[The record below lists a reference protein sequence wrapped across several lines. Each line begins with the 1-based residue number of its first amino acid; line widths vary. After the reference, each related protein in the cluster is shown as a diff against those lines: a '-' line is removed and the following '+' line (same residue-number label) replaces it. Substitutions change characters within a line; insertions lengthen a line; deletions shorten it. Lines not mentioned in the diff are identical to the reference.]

1 MPMDMIYFDN
11 AATTRPMQAAV
22 DAAVS
27 AMTGEGFG
35 NPSSLH
41 RLGLGAS
48 QCVSAA
54 RKVIA
59 SSLGALPEEIYFTS
73 GATEADNTAV
83 FGAASS
89 LGKRKKKIVITSVEH
104 PAVAEPVRQLEMQG
118 FEVVRVSPRDG
129 KFYAD
134 DIVNAVCKDTCL
146 VSCMAVNN
154 ETGAALPVAEAFSR
168 IKKLYPDTLTHC
180 DAVQC
185 YMKLPVKAKNLK
197 ADMISLSGHKIHAPK
212 GIGALYVKKG
222 VHISPLMF
230 GGGQEKGFRS
240 GTESVPLIAAFGA
253 AVGELGKTL
262 DERYSYVSGLSAL
275 LREKAI
281 AAGLTVNSPQDGS
294 PYVNSIAIEGL
305 RSEVLLHF
313 LEQKGIYVS
322 SGSACSK
329 GKKSSVLAEFGVP
342 DKLADFTIRVS
353 FCAENT
359 AEDVEKLLAA
369 LEEARNTLQK
379 VK

>member
-1 MPMDMIYFDN
+1 MIYFDN
-11 AATTRPMQAAV
+11 AATTKPLECSVNAAL
-22 DAAVS
+22 S
-27 AMTGEGFG
+27 AMTDEGFG

-41 RLGLGAS
+41 RLGLTAS
-48 QCVSAA
+48 QTVSSA
-54 RKVIA
+54 RKTIA
-59 SSLGALPEEIYFTS
+59 ASLGALPEEIFFTS

-83 FGAASS
+83 FGTASS

-118 FEVVRVSPRDG
+118 FEVERVKPRDG
-129 KFYAD
+129 QYFAD

-154 ETGAALPVAEAFSR
+154 ETGCGLPVSDAFRR
-168 IKKLYPDTLTHC
+168 IKKQYPDVITHC

-185 YMKLPVKAKNLK
+185 YMKLPVKVKSLN
-197 ADMISLSGHKIHAPK
+197 ADLVSLSGHKIHAPK

-222 VHISPLMF
+222 IHISSLVY

-253 AVGELGKTL
+253 AVDHLSANI
-262 DERYSYVSGLSAL
+262 DERYKHVSELSSY
-275 LREKAI
+275 LRERVI
-281 AAGLTVNSPQDGS
+281 SSGMIVNSPSDGS

-305 RSEVLLHF
+305 RSEVLLHY
-313 LEQKGIYVS
+313 LEQHEIYVS

-329 GKKSSVLAEFGVP
+329 GKKSSVLTEFGVP
-342 DKLADFTIRVS
+342 DKLADFTIRIS
-353 FCAENT
+353 FSAENT
-359 AEDVEKLLAA
+359 VQEVEKFISV
-369 LEEARNTLQK
+369 LEEARQTLLK
-379 VK
+379 VR